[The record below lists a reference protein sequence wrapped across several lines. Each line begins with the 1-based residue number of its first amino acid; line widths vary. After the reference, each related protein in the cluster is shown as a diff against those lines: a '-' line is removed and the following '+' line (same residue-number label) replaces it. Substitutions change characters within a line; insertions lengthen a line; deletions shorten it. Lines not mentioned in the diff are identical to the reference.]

1 MLFCDSSY
9 SSIPFSAT
17 ARIGR
22 FNGEIIRL
30 DLHLQYRPVEFHLEL
45 EKDIDFNFSKCTSLD
60 FHLELEKDSGFILEI
75 EKNIDLLS
83 VR

>member
-22 FNGEIIRL
+22 FNGETIRL
-30 DLHLQYRPVEFHLEL
+30 DLHLQYKPVEFHLEL
-45 EKDIDFNFSKCTSLD
+45 EKDSDFT
-60 FHLELEKDSGFILEI
+60 LEI